1 LGFSAHLA
9 LTAVW
14 AQFPERTL
22 TAVAIDLIF
31 IAVWGLFFAL
41 ELTYNEEEMAR
52 LFVCVPWV
60 VAATFV
66 YLLAR
71 FAALR
76 PFDEDSTVEI
86 GAAANICGQ
95 WLVMSLPFI
104 DWSIRR
110 GYKRRYLELCLT
122 LLLIAVAQSRT
133 AK

>member
-1 LGFSAHLA
+1 MGFSAHLA
-9 LTAVW
+9 FAAVW

-31 IAVWGLFFAL
+31 IVVVGLFFAL
-41 ELTYNEEEMAR
+41 ELTYKEEEVAR

-60 VAATFV
+60 FAATFV
-66 YLLAR
+66 HRLAR

-76 PFDEDSTVEI
+76 PFDEDSTAEI

-95 WLVMSLPFI
+95 WLVMWLPFI
-104 DWSIRR
+104 DCSIRR
-110 GYKRRYLELCLT
+110 GYKRRYIELCLT
-122 LLLIAVAQSRT
+122 LLLIAVGQSRT